1 MVAESRTYE
10 VSETRSVNRYWG
22 LSGIG
27 RLAMAIL
34 IVLVVA
40 AVFAPIVAPYD
51 PFQMDTINSFE
62 GPSLTHIFGTDEYG
76 RDIFSRVIYGTRIS
90 VFTAAL
96 VVSAACALG
105 GALGLVAGYYNNSMA
120 ATIIMRLIDTIL
132 AFPAILLAMALIAVL
147 GRGAINS
154 AIAVIVVSIPTFAR
168 LIRATV
174 LQQKAMDYVEASRAA
189 GASDFWIIARVLL
202 PNTLP
207 PILVQSAVNATW
219 AIQLE
224 AGLSFLG
231 LGVTPPTPSLG
242 QMLDTGRDYLY
253 RAPWYGLFP
262 GIALVLLVLSLNI
275 LADSLQK
282 RISHGLIQ

>member
-1 MVAESRTYE
+1 MVANSGTYISGKRTADRTWGM
-10 VSETRSVNRYWG
+10 TR
-22 LSGIG
+22 IG
-27 RLAMAIL
+27 RLASVILAIL
-34 IVLVVA
+34 AIA
-40 AVFAPIVAPYD
+40 AVFAPVVAPFD
-51 PFQMDTINSFE
+51 PFKMDSINSFE
-62 GPSLTHIFGTDEYG
+62 APSLTHVFGTDEFG

-96 VVSAACALG
+96 VVTAACVLG
-105 GALGLVAGYYNNSMA
+105 GTLGLVAGYYSNTVAESV
-120 ATIIMRLIDTIL
+120 IMRLIDTIL
-132 AFPAILLAMALIAVL
+132 AFPAILLAMALIAAL
-147 GRGAINS
+147 GRGTINS

-174 LQQKAMDYVEASRAA
+174 LQQKEMDYVEASRAA
-189 GASDFWIIARVLL
+189 GASDFWIVSRVLL

-207 PILVQSAVNATW
+207 PILVQAAVNATW

-231 LGVTPPTPSLG
+231 LGVTPPQPSLG

-282 RISHGLIQ
+282 KISHGRIQ

>member
-1 MVAESRTYE
+1 MV
-10 VSETRSVNRYWG
+10 
-22 LSGIG
+22 
-27 RLAMAIL
+27 
-34 IVLVVA
+34 
-40 AVFAPIVAPYD
+40 
-51 PFQMDTINSFE
+51 
-62 GPSLTHIFGTDEYG
+62 
-76 RDIFSRVIYGTRIS
+76 
-90 VFTAAL
+90 TAAC
-96 VVSAACALG
+96 VLG
-105 GALGLVAGYYNNSMA
+105 GTLGLVAGYYSNTVAESV
-120 ATIIMRLIDTIL
+120 IMRLIDTIL
-132 AFPAILLAMALIAVL
+132 AFPAILLAMALIAAL
-147 GRGAINS
+147 GRGTINS

-174 LQQKAMDYVEASRAA
+174 LQQKEMDYVEASRAA
-189 GASDFWIIARVLL
+189 GASDFWIVSRVLL

-207 PILVQSAVNATW
+207 PILVQAAVNATW

-231 LGVTPPTPSLG
+231 LGVTPPQPSLG

-282 RISHGLIQ
+282 KISHGRIQ